1 MLALNLV
8 ARSRRLIPILITAY
22 HLFWKNKVLLVKLE
36 LNVAGF
42 KVTSWREFHLPI
54 ILLMSSTFLD
64 LNRLRPGQLSV
75 IQKLHYWRAFLQF
88 LNVLNLSWKTM
99 LAFLS
104 RFYNQYLGQSGLG
117 WYENF
122 CHLH

>member
-1 MLALNLV
+1 MSKPDTLLMSYIVCDLLSKSDQTVAQEAWIKIIENMQEDFKKAGALRQTV
-8 ARSRRLIPILITAY
+8 SQILI
-22 HLFWKNKVLLVKLE
+22 
-36 LNVAGF
+36 
-42 KVTSWREFHLPI
+42 
-54 ILLMSSTFLD
+54 SSTFLD
-64 LNRLRPGQLSV
+64 LHRLRLGQLSV

-88 LNVLNLSWKTM
+88 LNAINLSWKTM
-99 LAFLS
+99 LAFLN